1 MAMNKEK
8 VVVTNCC
15 ECGMPFR
22 ALGEGNYVT
31 CPHCGAEL
39 SFTPIRSNRF
49 SKRNE
54 PQYDPSRIILCIMM
68 KTWKEHQGSM
78 VETNILTYMTK

>member
-54 PQYDPSRIILCIMM
+54 PQYEPKQDNPLYYDEDM
-68 KTWKEHQGSM
+68 EGAPGF
-78 VETNILTYMTK
+78 YGGD